1 MKGHWEVRERGGER
15 GEGERWGG
23 ERGGELSIHLYQV
36 FEADLMN
43 WREEAPPLLI
53 YTDLRGRRGWVF
65 PLMQP
70 GNTLKEAPLLHNLA
84 WDILVRPQHDSP
96 FLWCIQWFPISLL
109 HTVIPLFFAAPRKP
123 WGKAH
128 TLHGAPEMPGGAPGL
143 SGRGEGGQHLAWACL
158 EMPGGAPGLSG
169 RPTKAHWGPPMERG
183 ENQVLQIL
191 YKRAGSTATSQ
202 FNLIFHGLIIPVQ
215 QRECW
220 HLTVSPK

>member
-1 MKGHWEVRERGGER
+1 
-15 GEGERWGG
+15 
-23 ERGGELSIHLYQV
+23 
-36 FEADLMN
+36 
-43 WREEAPPLLI
+43 
-53 YTDLRGRRGWVF
+53 LRGRRGWVF